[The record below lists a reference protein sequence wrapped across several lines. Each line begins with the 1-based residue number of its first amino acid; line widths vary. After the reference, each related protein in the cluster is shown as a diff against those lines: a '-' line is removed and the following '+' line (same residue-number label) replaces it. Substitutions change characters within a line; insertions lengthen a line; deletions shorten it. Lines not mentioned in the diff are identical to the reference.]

1 VIGARTRL
9 FHAVVGLGLAG
20 VSVACGGS
28 AAIDTE
34 PPTDAGNAN
43 DAAAPHDAA
52 SALDTGSGPG
62 LNLDAGPDVNDAG
75 EADADAWTSVPIK

>member
-20 VSVACGGS
+20 ASIACGS
-28 AAIDTE
+28 STAIDSE
-34 PPTDAGNAN
+34 PPPDAGNAN

-52 SALDTGSGPG
+52 VASDTGSGPG

-75 EADADAWTSVPIK
+75 EADVDAWTSVPIK